1 MYRIGV
7 DLGGTNIVAGVI
19 DENKDIIS
27 QVSVKTPVGGSYKDI
42 VKEIYSAAL
51 LATEQAGID
60 ITDIEKIG
68 VCSPG
73 TVNMENGNVE
83 FAGNLNFH
91 NAPLKR
97 ELKEYFKAPISIC
110 NDGDAMTY
118 GEFIAGSGKGK
129 NSFVAVV
136 LGTGVGGAVI
146 VDQKL
151 IKGTNYAIGEI
162 GHTVMVLDGEQ
173 CNCGRKGCFE
183 AYASATAL
191 IRQTKAAMQNNLNS
205 IMWQI
210 IEGEIKDVTAKTAF
224 DAAKLCDKTAKSV
237 VEAYIK
243 YLACG
248 ITNLIN
254 VFQPDVLCIA
264 GGVSNEGEYL
274 LTPLREIVERE
285 RYSRY
290 SVKQT
295 EICTSVLGG
304 SAAIIGAAYI

>member
-19 DENKDIIS
+19 DENKQIIS
-27 QVSVKTPVGGSYKDI
+27 QVSVKTPHGCSFEDI
-42 VKEIYSAAL
+42 VKQIYSAVL
-51 LATEQAGID
+51 LAIQKNN
-60 ITDIEKIG
+60 IEMASVERVG

-73 TVNMENGNVE
+73 TVNLENGNVE

-91 NAPLKR
+91 NVPLR
-97 ELKEYFKAPISIC
+97 AELEKYFNSPVSIC

-129 NSFVAVV
+129 NNFVAVV
-136 LGTGVGGAVI
+136 LGTGVGGAII
-146 VDQKL
+146 VDKKI
-151 IKGTNYAIGEI
+151 IKGTNYAVGEI
-162 GHTVMVLDGEQ
+162 GHTVMLLDGEQ

-191 IRQTKAAMQNNLNS
+191 IKQTKTAMQADLNS
-205 IMWQI
+205 TMWELVCND
-210 IEGEIKDVTAKTAF
+210 IENVSAKTAF
-224 DAAKLCDKTAKSV
+224 DGARLGDKSAEKV
-237 VEAYIK
+237 VETYIR

-248 ITNLIN
+248 ITNLVN

-274 LTPLREIVERE
+274 LTPLRNIVEKE
-285 RYSRY
+285 RYSKY
-290 SVKQT
+290 SDKQT
-295 EICTSVLGG
+295 QICVSRLGG

>member
-7 DLGGTNIVAGVI
+7 DLGGTNIVAGII
-19 DENKDIIS
+19 DENMQIVS
-27 QVSVKTPVGGSYKDI
+27 RVSVSTPVGGSYKDI
-42 VKEIYSAAL
+42 VKEIYSAVL
-51 LATEQAGID
+51 LAVKKINID
-60 ITDIEKIG
+60 FDCIEKIG

-73 TVNMENGNVE
+73 TVNSENGNVE
-83 FAGNLNFH
+83 FAGNLKFH
-91 NAPLKR
+91 NVPLR
-97 ELKEYFKAPISIC
+97 TELEKYFNIPVSLC

-118 GEFIAGSGKGK
+118 GEFIAGSGKET
-129 NSFVAVV
+129 NNFVTVV

-146 VDQKL
+146 IDKKR
-151 IKGTNYAIGEI
+151 IKGTNYAVGEI
-162 GHTVMVLDGEQ
+162 GHIVMVLDGEQ

-191 IRQTKAAMQNNLNS
+191 IRQTKKAMQSDLNS
-205 IMWQI
+205 VMWQLVDKNI
-210 IEGEIKDVTAKTAF
+210 SDVTAKTAF
-224 DAAKLCDKTAKSV
+224 DGAKLNDQTAKTV
-237 VEAYIK
+237 VETYIK

-254 VFQPDVLCIA
+254 IFQPDVLCIA

-274 LTPLREIVERE
+274 LTPLHEIVEKE
-285 RYSRY
+285 RYSKY

-295 EICTSVLGG
+295 KICTSLLGG

>member
-19 DENKDIIS
+19 DENKQIIS
-27 QVSVKTPVGGSYKDI
+27 QISVKTPVGVSYEDI
-42 VKEIYSAAL
+42 VKDIYSASL
-51 LATEQAGID
+51 LAVQKINID
-60 ITDIEKIG
+60 IASIERIG

-73 TVNMENGNVE
+73 TVNLENGNVE

-91 NAPLKR
+91 NVPLKA
-97 ELKEYFKAPISIC
+97 ELEKYFKSPVSVC

-129 NSFVAVV
+129 DSFVAVV
-136 LGTGVGGAVI
+136 LGTGVGGAII
-146 VDQKL
+146 VDKRL
-151 IKGTNYAIGEI
+151 INGTNYAIGEI
-162 GHTVMVLDGEQ
+162 GHTVMVFDGEQ

-191 IRQTKAAMQNNLNS
+191 IKQTKSAMQADLNS
-205 IMWQI
+205 VLWQLVDNN
-210 IEGEIKDVTAKTAF
+210 IENVTAKTAF
-224 DAAKLCDKTAKSV
+224 DGARLNDETAKVV
-237 VEAYIK
+237 VETYIK

-274 LTPLREIVERE
+274 LTPLREIVEKE
-285 RYSRY
+285 RYSKY

-295 EICTSVLGG
+295 EICTSLLGG

>member
-19 DENKDIIS
+19 DENKHIIS
-27 QVSVKTPVGGSYKDI
+27 QVSVKTPVGNSYKDI
-42 VKEIYSAAL
+42 VKDIYSAAL
-51 LATEQAGID
+51 LAVEQADID
-60 ITDIEKIG
+60 IKYIEKIG

-73 TVNMENGNVE
+73 TVNKENGNVE
-83 FAGNLNFH
+83 FAGNLKFH
-91 NAPLKR
+91 NVPLKA
-97 ELKEYFKAPISIC
+97 ELEKYFNSPVSVS

-118 GEFIAGSGKGK
+118 GEFIAGSGNGA

-136 LGTGVGGAVI
+136 LGTGVGGAVV

-162 GHTVMVLDGEQ
+162 GHMVMMLDGEQ

-191 IRQTKAAMQNNLNS
+191 IRQTKCSMLSDLNS
-205 IMWQI
+205 VMWQLVDNNI
-210 IEGEIKDVTAKTAF
+210 DNVTAKTAF
-224 DAAKLCDKTAKSV
+224 DGAKLDDKAAKAV
-237 VEAYIK
+237 VETYIK
-243 YLACG
+243 YLSCG

-274 LTPLREIVERE
+274 LSPLRAIVEKD
-285 RYSRY
+285 RYSKY
-290 SVKQT
+290 SAKQT
-295 EICTSVLGG
+295 EICTSLLGG

>member
-19 DENKDIIS
+19 DESKHIVSQIS
-27 QVSVKTPVGGSYKDI
+27 AKTPIGGSYKDI
-42 VKEIYSAAL
+42 VKEIYSTVM
-51 LATEQAGID
+51 LAIEKAGID
-60 ITDIEKIG
+60 ITVIDKIG

-73 TVNMENGNVE
+73 TVNTDTGIVE
-83 FAGNLNFH
+83 FAGNLKFH
-91 NAPLKR
+91 NVPLKM
-97 ELKEYFKAPISIC
+97 ELEKYFKSPISIS

-118 GEFIAGSGKGK
+118 GEFIAGAGKDK

-146 VDQKL
+146 IDKKL
-151 IKGTNYAIGEI
+151 ISGTNYAIGEL
-162 GHTVMVLDGEQ
+162 GHMVISADGEQ

-191 IRQTKAAMQNNLNS
+191 IRQTRQAMEADKDS
-205 IMWQI
+205 IMWQL
-210 IEGEIKDVTAKTAF
+210 IEGNIKNITAKTAF
-224 DAAKLCDKTAKSV
+224 DAAKLNDVTAKNV
-237 VEAYIK
+237 VDNYVK
-243 YLACG
+243 YLSCG

-254 VFQPDVLCIA
+254 IFQPEVLCIA
-264 GGVSNEGEYL
+264 GGVSNEGDYL
-274 LTPLREIVERE
+274 LKPLTEIVKRE
-285 RYSRY
+285 RYSKY

-295 EICTSVLGG
+295 EICTAVLGG

>member
-19 DENKDIIS
+19 DENKHIIS
-27 QVSVKTPVGGSYKDI
+27 QVSVKTPVGCSYKDI
-42 VKEIYSAAL
+42 VKEIYSATLIA
-51 LATEQAGID
+51 IHKVD
-60 ITDIEKIG
+60 INMSSIEKIG

-73 TVNMENGNVE
+73 TVNKDNGNVE

-91 NAPLKR
+91 NVPLSEELEKYFEAPV
-97 ELKEYFKAPISIC
+97 SIC

-146 VDQKL
+146 VDKKL
-151 IKGTNYAIGEI
+151 ISGTNYAVGEI
-162 GHTVMVLDGEQ
+162 GHTVMVLDGHQ

-191 IRQTKAAMQNNLNS
+191 IRQTKCAMQSDLNS
-205 IMWQI
+205 VMWQLVDNNI
-210 IEGEIKDVTAKTAF
+210 ANVTAKTAF
-224 DAAKLCDKTAKSV
+224 DGAKLNDKTAKNT
-237 VEAYIK
+237 VETYIR

-254 VFQPDVLCIA
+254 IFQPDVLCIA

-274 LTPLREIVERE
+274 LTPLRVIVEKE
-285 RYSRY
+285 RYSKY
-290 SVKQT
+290 SEKQT
-295 EICTSVLGG
+295 EICTSLLGG

>member
-19 DENKDIIS
+19 DENKNVIS
-27 QVSVKTPVGGSYKDI
+27 QASVKTPVGSSYKDI
-42 VKEIYSAAL
+42 VKEIYLTALIAAQR
-51 LATEQAGID
+51 ADVD
-60 ITDIEKIG
+60 ITNVDKIG

-73 TVNMENGNVE
+73 TVNTDTGIVE

-91 NAPLKR
+91 NVPLKK
-97 ELKEYFKAPISIC
+97 ELEQYFKSPIAIS

-118 GEFIAGSGKGK
+118 GEFIAGAGKDK
-129 NSFVAVV
+129 KSFVAVV

-146 VDQKL
+146 VDKKL
-151 IKGTNYAIGEI
+151 ISGTNHAVGEI
-162 GHTVMVLDGEQ
+162 GHMVISIDGEQ

-191 IRQTKAAMQNNLNS
+191 IRQTRRAMEADVNS
-205 IMWQI
+205 IMWQLVD
-210 IEGEIKDVTAKTAF
+210 GDIKNVTAKTAF
-224 DAAKLCDKTAKSV
+224 DAVRLNDTTAKIV
-237 VEAYIK
+237 VDNYIK
-243 YLACG
+243 YLSCG
-248 ITNLIN
+248 VTNLIN
-254 VFQPDVLCIA
+254 IFQPDVLCIA

-274 LTPLREIVERE
+274 LKPLMDIVKRE
-285 RYSRY
+285 RYSKY

-295 EICTSVLGG
+295 EICTAVLGG